1 MKLTLKIILVICLFC
16 SSAFADGEM
25 TSGGLTDGEMTSG
38 GKVTGEMTNGGLTA
52 NDQNQT
58 DSILIF
64 VQKYLISI
72 FG

>member
-1 MKLTLKIILVICLFC
+1 
-16 SSAFADGEM
+16 
-25 TSGGLTDGEMTSG
+25 MTSG
-38 GKVTGEMTNGGLTA
+38 GKADGEMGSGGLTA

-64 VQKYLISI
+64 VQEYLRSI